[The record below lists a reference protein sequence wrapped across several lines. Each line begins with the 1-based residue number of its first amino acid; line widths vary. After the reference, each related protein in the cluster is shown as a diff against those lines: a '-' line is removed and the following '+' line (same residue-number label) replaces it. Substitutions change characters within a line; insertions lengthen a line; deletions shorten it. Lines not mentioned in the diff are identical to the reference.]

1 MPVQTFWA
9 RPEIK
14 LHLVPVQTIFVLSQ
28 KLKKMEKM
36 FWSITKSLGLAQYVN
51 RILVL
56 HKKLGPA
63 QNIVGPI
70 KGQGIRPPKY
80 FLSITKLE
88 KLQDVVM
95 FIVYTGKNTLCYIKY
110 TLISIIL
117 LHLFCFD
124 LTHFIG

>member
-56 HKKLGPA
+56 HKKLGQA

-70 KGQGIRPPKY
+70 KGQGIRPPKC
-80 FLSITKLE
+80 FLSITTLE
-88 KLQDVVM
+88 KLQNVVM
-95 FIVYTGKNTLCYIKY
+95 FIVYTGKKY
-110 TLISIIL
+110 TLLYQIYPN
-117 LHLFCFD
+117 
-124 LTHFIG
+124 

>member
-28 KLKKMEKM
+28 KLKKVEIM

-63 QNIVGPI
+63 QNILGPI
-70 KGQGIRPPKY
+70 KGQGIRPPKC

-95 FIVYTGKNTLCYIKY
+95 FIVYTGKKY
-110 TLISIIL
+110 TLLYQIYPN
-117 LHLFCFD
+117 
-124 LTHFIG
+124 

>member
-14 LHLVPVQTIFVLSQ
+14 LHLVLVQTIFVLSQ
-28 KLKKMEKM
+28 KLKKMEIM

-63 QNIVGPI
+63 QNILGPI
-70 KGQGIRPPKY
+70 KGQGIRPPKC

-88 KLQDVVM
+88 NKEYKI
-95 FIVYTGKNTLCYIKY
+95 FIKM
-110 TLISIIL
+110 S
-117 LHLFCFD
+117 
-124 LTHFIG
+124 